1 MMETDPRSHVRPGD
15 KLRIAAEQ
23 INWINRQMAADT
35 SFGGGPLAGV
45 EPGKNVI
52 LARNNTGGDVPRWGV
67 MAIGGVEINPT
78 AGDTQRRSFEEQPC
92 ITGTMPSATTGAAFC
107 IAVEPIKAGKIGRV
121 AVAGVVQAKLT
132 VGSGVTGD
140 RARPHASRDT
150 LELAANGPARVLWR
164 PSGSG
169 TVWGLVRI
177 DECDPILI
185 GRYLGGENWNQFE
198 CNTVTLF
205 RSPTFQQCLPVPV
218 QPLVEIERVRN
229 ITHKVIRPDSWV
241 VIGKAH
247 DGYWYVIESE
257 PERLRV
263 GKYQGSLPWIK
274 GACAD
279 VTIWESGFG
288 CETEQSSPTET
299 VMAVR
304 NATRGIVLPGTWVT
318 IERSQNGYH
327 YLVDAES
334 GLRIGKTSSTWTKGT
349 LANITLW
356 EGGTP
361 QAPAVG
367 GGTINNV
374 ANLWG
379 DVPANKWVGITD
391 ALRGAY
397 YLVVAEC

>member
-1 MMETDPRSHVRPGD
+1 METDPRSHVRPGD

-67 MAIGGVEINPT
+67 MAIGGVEIDPT

-121 AVAGVVQAKLT
+121 AVAGVVQAKIT

-177 DECDPILI
+177 GDGGDPIRI
-185 GRYLGGENWNQFE
+185 GKVGADWAFGT
-198 CNTVTLF
+198 CATVTLWEGAA
-205 RSPTFQQCLPVPV
+205 SSGASCAPT
-218 QPLVEIERVRN
+218 
-229 ITHKVIRPDSWV
+229 
-241 VIGKAH
+241 
-247 DGYWYVIESE
+247 
-257 PERLRV
+257 
-263 GKYQGSLPWIK
+263 
-274 GACAD
+274 
-279 VTIWESGFG
+279 
-288 CETEQSSPTET
+288 QSSPTAT
-299 VMAVR
+299 ITDVR
-304 NATRGIVLPGTWVT
+304 NLTRGIVPSGLWVT
-318 IERSQNGYH
+318 IGKAFDDNW
-327 YLVDAES
+327 YLIDAAS
-334 GLRIGKTSSTWTKGT
+334 GLRIGKTSSTGTWTKGT

-379 DVPANKWVGITD
+379 DVPANRWVGITD